1 MTQEAPGLG
10 PAEEL
15 GVLSSAIAMIMMMMK
30 VVVTMVIVVIMMLL
44 VMVVMVMMT
53 MTIVMVVMMVV
64 MMLVVMMLEIKML
77 MARRMVVTS
86 RPRVKAT
93 ELPLCSGWSLDPGP
107 SCQVQ
112 ILHLPCSSPMILS
125 LFLDLSV
132 PLFPQL

>member
-1 MTQEAPGLG
+1 M
-10 PAEEL
+10 
-15 GVLSSAIAMIMMMMK
+15 LSSAIAMIMMMMK
-30 VVVTMVIVVIMMLL
+30 VVVTMVIVVIMM

-107 SCQVQ
+107 SCRVQ